1 MTTTPD
7 LSPQTTLAS
16 LAATR
21 AGASRVFQRHGLDF
35 CCNGRIALADA
46 CAAAELDVDAML
58 DELRR
63 EAADQPAPE
72 RWDDAP
78 LDAVID
84 HILTRYHEPH
94 RAELPRLVEMA
105 RKVERVHGDKP
116 SCPHGL
122 ATHVE
127 RMLFEMESH
136 MQKEEQILF
145 PMIRAGRGR
154 MALMPVQVMEQ
165 EHRDHGENLA
175 LMRKLASD
183 FVAPE
188 EACNT
193 WRALY
198 LGLAELESEL
208 MAHISLENHVLFP
221 RALRS

>member
-1 MTTTPD
+1 
-7 LSPQTTLAS
+7 
-16 LAATR
+16 
-21 AGASRVFQRHGLDF
+21 
-35 CCNGRIALADA
+35 
-46 CAAAELDVDAML
+46 
-58 DELRR
+58 
-63 EAADQPAPE
+63 
-72 RWDDAP
+72 
-78 LDAVID
+78 
-84 HILTRYHEPH
+84 
-94 RAELPRLVEMA
+94 
-105 RKVERVHGDKP
+105 
-116 SCPHGL
+116 
-122 ATHVE
+122 
-127 RMLFEMESH
+127 MESH